1 MQNLQAVLTDY
12 SLEMLTIIAN
22 RWDVDLESRIVQ
34 EVAEQLTLAMLD
46 PKRVAGEWE
55 RLTDKE
61 RGALQMVLGTNDYKM
76 PSAQYERLFGD
87 IRQMGPEALT
97 RDKPY
102 LDTKG
107 VAETLYFRGLLHL
120 GIDQSRT
127 GMQEFVFVPP
137 DLATIMPIHQTG
149 FDLSAQADDFDEV
162 TSLDLDLV
170 EDSLLEHTVFDQDP
184 DVIFRADTSIIDDL
198 TTFLAYIQM
207 HEVVV
212 QDRHVDQAIQDDVKS
227 YFIGEKS
234 AARFTLIF
242 HMSLELDLIENVE
255 GKLQPIRTTVR
266 RWLEGIRTKQSRNL
280 VEAWFSTHR
289 YNELKQVPNLKVEE
303 GSWKHDPTYL
313 RQILHDTIK
322 LLPTDKWVV
331 IDDLIMEIKETD
343 PDFQRPGGDYD
354 SWYIRDAQTQNYL
367 NGFESWD
374 AVEGA
379 TLYYTIV
386 KTLHWLSLVDLAA
399 IEADSKPEN
408 AEFFRLTA
416 FGRAWVG
423 NIGWPELQ
431 DPDVQVDVEA
441 DGTIHIPR
449 GASRYD
455 RFQLARFSSWV
466 GVGDTFT
473 YRLTSDGL
481 KHASQQGIQPTHIQ
495 AFLQRTTGQE
505 LPPQVQKM
513 LDSWGGINGT
523 SAILTQML
531 VLQVDAP
538 ELMQTIWETPE
549 IRRFLGRR
557 LGPLAVTVRAE
568 QWEELIT
575 TLEQHGIPVDTNI

>member
-1 MQNLQAVLTDY
+1 MQNLQTVLTNY

-22 RWDVDLESRIVQ
+22 RWDVDLESR
-34 EVAEQLTLAMLD
+34 EVHIAAEQLAMIMLD
-46 PKRVAGEWE
+46 PEKVASEWD

-61 RGALQMVLGTNDYKM
+61 RGALQMVLGTYDYKM
-76 PSAQYERLFGD
+76 PSAQYERLYGE

-97 RDKPY
+97 RDKPH
-102 LDTKG
+102 LEEKG
-107 VAETLYFRGLLHL
+107 IAETLYFRGLLHL

-137 DLATIMPIHQTG
+137 DLSKIMPIHQTG
-149 FDLSAQADDFDEV
+149 YDLTAEADDDEI
-162 TSLDLDLV
+162 TSLDLGLV
-170 EDSLLEHTVFDQDP
+170 DESLLEHTVVDETP
-184 DVIFRADTSIIDDL
+184 DAVFRADTSIIDDL
-198 TTFLAYIQM
+198 TTFLAYIQTQD
-207 HEVVV
+207 VVI
-212 QDRHVDQAIQDDVKS
+212 QDRQVDQAIQDDIKS
-227 YFIGEKS
+227 YFIGEKNN
-234 AARFTLIF
+234 ARFSLIL
-242 HMSLELDLIENVE
+242 HLALELDLIENIE
-255 GKLQPIRTTVR
+255 GKLKPVRTTVR
-266 RWLEGIRTKQSRNL
+266 RWLEGLRTKQSRNL
-280 VEAWFSTHR
+280 VEAWFNTHR
-289 YNELKQVPNLKVEE
+289 HNEMKQVPTLVIEE

-322 LLPTDKWVV
+322 LLPTDKWIG

-354 SWYIRDAQTQNYL
+354 SWYIRDAQSQDYL
-367 NGFESWD
+367 NGFDSWD
-374 AVEGA
+374 LVEGA

-386 KTLHWLSLVDLAA
+386 KTLHWLSLVDLGA
-399 IEADSKPEN
+399 IEEDSKLEN

-431 DPDVQVDVEA
+431 DPDVQVAVDG

-481 KHASQQGIQPTHIQ
+481 KRASQQGIQPVHIQ
-495 AFLQRTTGQE
+495 AFLQRTTGQGI
-505 LPPQVQKM
+505 PQQVQKM

-523 SAILTQML
+523 SAILTQIL

-557 LGPLAVTVRAE
+557 LGPLAVTVRDE
-568 QWEELIT
+568 QWEELIS
-575 TLEQHGIPVDTNI
+575 TLEQYGIPVDTNI